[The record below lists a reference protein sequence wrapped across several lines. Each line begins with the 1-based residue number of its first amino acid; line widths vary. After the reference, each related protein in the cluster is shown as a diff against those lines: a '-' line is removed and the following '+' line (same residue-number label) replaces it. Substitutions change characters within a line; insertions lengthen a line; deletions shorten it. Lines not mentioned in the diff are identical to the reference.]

1 MWRLDPRGEH
11 ISWQLSLG
19 YEFMSDKH
27 EMSWDD
33 IEDPGPPRDR
43 SRGPGGRRS
52 GGSGGGDQGPQFQMP
67 PIKIPKLTPS
77 TILIGV
83 IILLVVWIVPSVFY
97 TVAQDEVGVITRF
110 GEYVRTTPPGLHYKL
125 PSPIEH
131 VQTPTV
137 RKIRVTRVGFRQR
150 GGQEQDVPR
159 ESQMLTGD
167 ENLVDIDMVVQYHII
182 DAKNFLFNIKN
193 QDQAVH
199 DVAETALRGIIGN
212 RPIDDA
218 IKDAKAEIQIQVK
231 EDMQVIMDNYES
243 GVEILNTQLKDVS
256 PPQAVDFAFKDV
268 QSAKEDKARLI
279 NEAKGYRNSVIPEA
293 RGKSAQ
299 IIAAAEGYR
308 EEVIN
313 KAQGDAHRFLAQYKE
328 YRKAPAVTKTRIY
341 LETMEE
347 IYPGMNKVITSGK
360 NSGVLPIL
368 PLNKNLEGMLSSGT
382 RNK

>member
-1 MWRLDPRGEH
+1 
-11 ISWQLSLG
+11 
-19 YEFMSDKH
+19 
-27 EMSWDD
+27 
-33 IEDPGPPRDR
+33 
-43 SRGPGGRRS
+43 
-52 GGSGGGDQGPQFQMP
+52 MP
-67 PIKIPKLTPS
+67 PIKIPQLTPT

-97 TVAQDEVGVITRF
+97 TVAQDEEGVITRF
-110 GEYVRTTPPGLHYKL
+110 GEYVRTTPPGLHFKF

-131 VQTPTV
+131 VQTPRV
-137 RKIRVTRVGFRQR
+137 RQIKVTRVGFRQSR
-150 GGQEQDVPR
+150 GQEQDVPN

-182 DAKNFLFNIKN
+182 DAKNYLFNIRN
-193 QDQAVH
+193 QPQAVH

-218 IKDAKAEIQIQVK
+218 ITDAKAEIQIQIK
-231 EDMQVIMDNYES
+231 EALQEILDSYES
-243 GVEILNTQLKDVS
+243 GIEILNTQLKDVS
-256 PPQAVDFAFKDV
+256 PPQPVDFAFKDV
-268 QSAKEDKARLI
+268 QSAKEDKDRLI
-279 NEAKGYRNSVIPEA
+279 NEAKGYRNSIIPEA
-293 RGKSAQ
+293 RGKAAQ

-347 IYPGMNKVITSGK
+347 IYPGMRKVIMSGK

-368 PLNKNLEGMLSSGT
+368 PLNRGLGEVLSPGS
-382 RNK
+382 NK

>member
-1 MWRLDPRGEH
+1 
-11 ISWQLSLG
+11 
-19 YEFMSDKH
+19 
-27 EMSWDD
+27 
-33 IEDPGPPRDR
+33 
-43 SRGPGGRRS
+43 
-52 GGSGGGDQGPQFQMP
+52 
-67 PIKIPKLTPS
+67 
-77 TILIGV
+77 
-83 IILLVVWIVPSVFY
+83 
-97 TVAQDEVGVITRF
+97 
-110 GEYVRTTPPGLHYKL
+110 VRATPPGLHYKF

-150 GGQEQDVPR
+150 GTQEQDVPR

-182 DAKNFLFNIKN
+182 DAKNYLFNIKN
-193 QDQAVH
+193 QGQAVH

-231 EDMQVIMDNYES
+231 EAMQVIMDQYES

-256 PPQAVDFAFKDV
+256 PPNAVDFAFKDV
-268 QSAKEDKARLI
+268 QSAKEDRARLI

-328 YRKAPAVTKTRIY
+328 YRKAPQVTKTRIY

-347 IYPGMNKVITSGK
+347 IYPGMNKVIMSGNK
-360 NSGVLPIL
+360 SGVLPIL
-368 PLNKNLEGMLSSGT
+368 PLNQNLGEVLSSGSK
-382 RNK
+382 NK

>member
-1 MWRLDPRGEH
+1 MWQLDPGGENV
-11 ISWQLSLG
+11 SWQLLPD

-27 EMSWDD
+27 DMSWDD

-43 SRGPGGRRS
+43 GRGGRGGKG
-52 GGSGGGDQGPQFQMP
+52 GGSGGGGSGPQFVMP
-67 PIKIPKLTPS
+67 PIKIPQLTPT

-97 TVAQDEVGVITRF
+97 TVAQDEEGVITRF
-110 GEYVRTTPPGLHYKL
+110 GEYVRTTPPGLHFKL

-131 VQTPTV
+131 VQTPRV
-137 RKIRVTRVGFRQR
+137 RQVKVTRVGFRQR
-150 GGQEQDVPR
+150 GGQEQDVPN

-182 DAKNFLFNIKN
+182 DAKNYLFNIRN
-193 QDQAVH
+193 QSQAVH

-218 IKDAKAEIQIQVK
+218 ITDAKAEIQIQIKVALQ
-231 EDMQVIMDNYES
+231 EILDSYES
-243 GVEILNTQLKDVS
+243 GIEILNTQLKDVS
-256 PPQAVDFAFKDV
+256 PPQPVDFAFKDV
-268 QSAKEDKARLI
+268 QSAKEDKDRLI
-279 NEAKGYRNSVIPEA
+279 NEAKGYRNSIIPEA
-293 RGKSAQ
+293 RGKAAQ

-347 IYPGMNKVITSGK
+347 IYPGMRKVIMSGK

-368 PLNKNLEGMLSSGT
+368 PLNKGLGEVLSSGS
-382 RNK
+382 NK